1 MPDAELKNSS
11 CCLAIPA
18 ESDELKQMAVYS
30 ESALFGEIILQFL
43 EIVAGEVDDCTAS
56 GAN

>member
-1 MPDAELKNSS
+1 VPDAELKNSS

-43 EIVAGEVDDCTAS
+43 EIVAGEVD
-56 GAN
+56 